1 MVTTT
6 SWDAFRVAVGL
17 VKIPNAGNIKKL
29 QQAATAMVALGIVA
43 QTGANRVARAASAVG
58 LSALTALLACSE
70 GIGNLVKGKIEKRK
84 GQREDEPWPK
94 TGVRE
99 NQPTSES
106 RVRDH
111 EPLAPGF
118 AATVRDEVT

>member
-70 GIGNLVKGKIEKRK
+70 GIGNLVKEKMNLTK
-84 GQREDEPWPK
+84 EKEDPTRAGHKSIGPTTVDPRGGAPK
-94 TGVRE
+94 
-99 NQPTSES
+99 
-106 RVRDH
+106 
-111 EPLAPGF
+111 
-118 AATVRDEVT
+118 